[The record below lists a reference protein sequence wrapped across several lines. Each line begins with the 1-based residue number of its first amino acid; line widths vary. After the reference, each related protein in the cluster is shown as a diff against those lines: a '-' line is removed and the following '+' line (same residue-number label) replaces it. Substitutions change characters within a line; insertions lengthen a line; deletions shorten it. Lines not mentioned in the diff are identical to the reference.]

1 MMEFMLR
8 NGYNANQCKMGQN
21 GARVHVPYRTL
32 HRWWRHFQWWG
43 EVPIGTRRR
52 RKREPSCRGKMTT
65 SVRLYLKRLVD
76 NDPSLFLDEM
86 QSGIKH
92 EFNHRS
98 TASAQSIVCSQRAD
112 VMAAWATL

>member
-1 MMEFMLR
+1 MLR

-21 GARVHVPYRTL
+21 GARGHVPYRTL

-43 EVPIGTRRR
+43 EVPIATRRR

-65 SVRLYLKRLVD
+65 SVRLSLIRLVD

-98 TASAQSIVCSQRAD
+98 TASAQSIVCSQHAD